1 VVLLASIVLKAVL
14 LFAVVFLVFES
25 GFLFGRLSSQEKANG
40 AAMQSALSFSRLS
53 DQKLSSTI
61 DIVSVTNTGTG
72 EVDKANVEIVP
83 NGQGRVLFA
92 ASPFVEPDT
101 QQSLETAAAVASVF
115 SQKSLSG
122 KDVIYSV
129 TNTSAELIGGPSAG
143 AAFTVATIAAIEGKT
158 IRQDTTITGTIEEDG
173 SVGQVGGIVEKLN
186 AAAEQGKK
194 LFLVPEDQSIVVT
207 YTQQLTTRRQGGFV
221 YQVSRLVPKQVD
233 LNELAAEQGIEV
245 KEVSN
250 IQEAVELLLE

>member
-1 VVLLASIVLKAVL
+1 MASIVLKAVF

-25 GFLFGRLSSQEKANG
+25 GFLFGRLSSQEKTTGGAMPANI
-40 AAMQSALSFSRLS
+40 SFSKLS
-53 DQKLSSTI
+53 DQRLSSTI

-72 EVDKANVEIVP
+72 EIDKANVEIVP

-101 QQSLETAAAVASVF
+101 QQSLETAAAVASTF
-115 SQKSLSG
+115 SQKSLSD

-129 TNTSAELIGGPSAG
+129 TNTSAELVGGPSAG

-158 IRQDTTITGTIEEDG
+158 IRSDAQITGTIEQDG
-173 SVGQVGGIVEKLN
+173 SIGQVGGIIEKLN

-194 LFLVPEDQSIVVT
+194 LFLVPEGQSTVVT

-221 YQVSRLVPKQVD
+221 YQISRLVPKQVD
-233 LNELAAEQGIEV
+233 LNELAKEQGIEI
-245 KEVSN
+245 KEVSD